1 MRIALIGLG
10 DAGLN
15 IHLPALAAMR
25 SVTVVGVTDRNQ
37 DRRDRAAATCQA
49 PAFADFDAMLAEGR
63 PDAVVIGTPPD
74 SHSAYAIRALG
85 AGAHVL
91 CEKPF
96 VSSLAEADAV
106 LDAASRAGRQVAIN
120 HEFREMPIFRAV
132 RDALRR
138 PGAAELGV
146 LQMWQLMDMPP
157 HAESGWRGQMARR
170 TLFEAGVHLVDLA
183 MALFAE
189 KPVSV
194 QASMY
199 ADRAPAMDAVAAV
212 TLEFSG
218 GRLAQLTQNRLCRGE
233 MQYFEVRADTADQS
247 LRASFGGRARL
258 SAGLFRGTRPHAR
271 FEFGRSGIAWTEVRH
286 RRRLLARNPDAPMV
300 AATRLVF
307 EETFAAFTTGTEPPT
322 SGLRAREVLE
332 VILACYDSAET
343 GRRIRLNEPGHAPS
357 VSRHPGQ

>member
-15 IHLPALAAMR
+15 IHLPALAAMQ
-25 SVTVVGVTDRNQ
+25 SISLVGVTDRHQ
-37 DRRDRAAATCQA
+37 ERRERAAATYHA
-49 PAFADFDAMLAEGR
+49 PVFADFDTMLAAST
-63 PDAVVIGTPPD
+63 PDVVVIGTPPD
-74 SHSAYAIRALG
+74 SHSDYAIRALR

-106 LDAASRAGRQVAIN
+106 RDAATRAGRQVAVN

-132 RDALRR
+132 RDVLRR
-138 PGAAELGV
+138 PGAAELSF
-146 LQMWQLMDMPP
+146 LQMWQLMNLPP
-157 HAESGWRGQMARR
+157 HAESGWRGQLVKR

-199 ADRAPAMDAVAAV
+199 ADRAPATDAVSVV
-212 TLEFSG
+212 TLEFSR

-271 FEFGRSGIAWTEVRH
+271 IEFGRSGIAWKEVGS
-286 RRRLLARNPDAPMV
+286 RRTFLARNPDAPMV

-307 EETFAAFTTGTEPPT
+307 EETFTAFKTGAEPPT
-322 SGLRAREVLE
+322 SALRARDVLE
-332 VILACYDSAET
+332 VITACYDSAES
-343 GRRIRLNEPGHAPS
+343 GRRIAL
-357 VSRHPGQ
+357 GQ